1 MRKGNFIWGLIVV
14 FIGVMLLLD
23 NLGYLPRNAWG
34 LIWPGVLI
42 LVGLWF
48 LFGRRLYRGQP
59 VTEQLSIPLETTRRV
74 NLNIEHGAG
83 KLILGA
89 HNRPGELLTGTFD
102 NGVNSSLRREGDL
115 AEIKLEPVFDVV
127 IPGAMVGM
135 SGLGWQIG
143 LSTEPVYRLKVESG
157 ASQFQLD
164 LTDLQVSDL
173 RVSTG
178 ASSTDVTLPAR
189 AGLTTVKVEAGVAS
203 VNIRVPDGV
212 AAQISV
218 EQGLSGLNIDPIRFP
233 RSGDLYL
240 SPDYATAA
248 NRTDIRIEAGVGSI
262 TIR

>member
-23 NLGYLPRNAWG
+23 NLGYLPGNAWG

-42 LVGLWF
+42 LVWLWF
-48 LFGRRLYRGQP
+48 LFGARLFRGQA
-59 VTEQLSIPLETTRRV
+59 VTQQLSIPLETARRV
-74 NLNIEHGAG
+74 NLTIEHGAG

-89 HNRPGELLTGTFD
+89 HNRPGELLSGTFE
-102 NGVNSSLRREGDL
+102 NGVESKLHREGDL
-115 AEIKLEPVFDVV
+115 AEIKLEAPFDVI
-127 IPGAMVGM
+127 IPGAMVGAGGM
-135 SGLGWQIG
+135 GWQIG
-143 LSTEPVYRLKVESG
+143 LATEPVYRLKVESG
-157 ASQFQLD
+157 ASQTQLD
-164 LTDLQVSDL
+164 LTDLQVADL

-178 ASSTDVTLPAR
+178 ASSTDIIMPAR
-189 AGLTTVKVEAGVAS
+189 AGFTTVKVDAGVAS

-218 EQGLSGLNIDPIRFP
+218 EQGLSGVDIDANRFP

-248 NRTDIRIEAGVGSI
+248 NRTDIRVEAGVGSI